1 MMKVLQEM
9 RLTQYLQ
16 EVLTGDTHPTNKE
29 LPLIE
34 DMEQMDHLMG
44 ILVTMGHLVM
54 ADILQDVDHQDVD
67 HQEEDHLVPLV
78 HLEILDPL
86 DKEDHQEYLDLKEKE
101 DILDPQDLKDH
112 QDHQE
117 E

>member
-16 EVLTGDTHPTNKE
+16 EVLTGDTHSTVKE

-34 DMEQMDHLMG
+34 DMEQMDHLME
-44 ILVTMGHLVM
+44 ILVTMDHLVM

-67 HQEEDHLVPLV
+67 HQEEDHMV

-112 QDHQE
+112 QE